1 MTPETE
7 AAILKLGRDRYLA
20 HQALF
25 GHRHPDKTPPFHRD
39 LIDMWHS
46 RDPYGLAMVFREGG
60 KSTIAEESFVIGA
73 GYQLFHNAMIIGSTE
88 KRACERLRAIKHE
101 IEHNE
106 LVSVLFGDLVG
117 DTWNEAEVIMSNGV
131 RIIALGRG
139 QSLRGTKHLH
149 FRPDFCFC
157 DDIEEEENV
166 KDADAREE
174 TLSWF
179 MRVVVPAM
187 DKWGR
192 IRVNATPL
200 DREALPFALQR
211 RLGWKTLTIPIEYV
225 DEHGDRRPT
234 WPSRYPLEWIDKK
247 RRDFEAVGKLDD
259 YMREY
264 MCVADDPKRKS
275 FTADMFKV
283 EPRVRTWHPT
293 YAFIDPART
302 TKQTSALTG
311 WAVWSWIG
319 NRLIVWDGGGGL
331 WKPDEIVS
339 HIFKLD
345 EDYRCLSIGVEETG
359 LNEFLLQPIRHEMLR
374 RGALVPVRPM
384 NAPRDKMRFI
394 EALQPFFVGG
404 EITFAKDLA
413 ELRAQFLNFPSGRID
428 GPNALAYALLM
439 RAGQAV
445 YGEFCG
451 DHVAIDVRLRRDEP
465 AHLCLGARN
474 GVTTAALCQYSH
486 GTLRIARDWVREGE
500 PTATVESIVK
510 EARLVQQNLRLLA
523 TGDHWSGFNHLG
535 LRGAV
540 AKIPDE
546 LQRGAAPEM
555 GRNELRELL
564 RQRTGD
570 IARLQVSIDAR
581 WVINGFA
588 AGYCYG
594 IGRNGA
600 LTSQPTDDHYR
611 TLMESIESLAGL
623 LKAGLT
629 DTPNYARTAGGQL
642 YVSALPGQRGVTDAK
657 DSFLNPGNVTDAG
670 ALSALP
676 TRH

>member
-7 AAILKLGRDRYLA
+7 QAILKLGRDRYLA

-25 GHRHPDKTPPFHRD
+25 RHRHGDTTPPFHRD

-60 KSTIAEESFVIGA
+60 KSTIAEESFVIGS

-88 KRACERLRAIKHE
+88 KRAFERLRAIKHE

-106 LVSVLFGDLVG
+106 LVEALFGRLVG
-117 DTWNEAEVIMSNGV
+117 ATWNEGEIILANGV

-166 KDADAREE
+166 NTPEAREE

-179 MRVVVPAM
+179 MRVVIPAM

-200 DREALPFALQR
+200 DREALPYALQR
-211 RLGWKTLTIPIEYV
+211 RLGWKTLVVPIEYV
-225 DEHGDRRPT
+225 DEHGERQAA
-234 WPSRYPLEWIDKK
+234 WPSRYPLDWIDAKK
-247 RRDFEAVGKLDD
+247 RAFESVGKLDD

-264 MCVADDPKRKS
+264 MCVAEDPKRKS
-275 FTADMFKV
+275 FTADMFKI

-293 YAFIDPART
+293 YAFLDPART
-302 TKQTSALTG
+302 TKVTSASTG
-311 WAVWSWIG
+311 WAVWSWVG
-319 NRLIVWDGGGGL
+319 NRLIVWDGGGGF
-331 WKPDEIVS
+331 WKPDEIVG
-339 HIFKLD
+339 KLFTLD
-345 EDYRCLSIGVEETG
+345 QEYKCLTIGVEETG
-359 LNEFLLQPIRHEMLR
+359 LNEFLMQPIRQEMLR
-374 RGALVPVRPM
+374 RGVLLPVRAM
-384 NAPRDKMRFI
+384 NAPRDKNRFI
-394 EALQPFFVGG
+394 EALQPFFVAG
-404 EITFAKDLA
+404 EITFAKDLP
-413 ELRAQFLNFPSGRID
+413 ELRAQFLNFPSGKID

-439 RAGQAV
+439 RGGQAV

-451 DHVAIDVRLRRDEP
+451 DHVAIDVHLRANEL
-465 AHLCLGARN
+465 AFLCLGARN

-486 GTLRIARDWVREGE
+486 GSLRIARDWLREGE
-500 PTATVESIVK
+500 PTATVDSIVK
-510 EARLVQQNLRLLA
+510 EARLVHQNLRLLA
-523 TGDHWSGFNHLG
+523 TGDHWSGYNHLG

-546 LQRGAAPEM
+546 LHRGGTPEM
-555 GRNELRELL
+555 GRNELRELF
-564 RQRTGD
+564 RSRAGD
-570 IARLQVSIDAR
+570 VGRVQVSVDAR
-581 WVINGFA
+581 WVLNGFA

-594 IGRNGA
+594 VGRNGT
-600 LTSQPTDDHYR
+600 LTAQPIDDYYR
-611 TLMESIESLAGL
+611 TLMEPIESFAAL
-623 LKAGLT
+623 LQSGIT
-629 DTPNYARTAGGQL
+629 DTRNYQRTASGQL
-642 YVSALPGQRGVTDAK
+642 YVSALPGQRGVANAK
-657 DSFLNPGNVTDAG
+657 DSFFDPGAVSDFG
-670 ALSALP
+670 PVSAR
-676 TRH
+676 RH